1 VIAGTEKIPDAT
13 VPAGQQ
19 LHGVLD
25 VDVRREHDDGR
36 REDPWG
42 RAEFDCPSRLASGG
56 ASVIGG
62 AVARRDGRQ
71 VLRFGRVKQPS
82 VVDAE
87 GCEAVPM
94 GVRSRQVYRI

>member
-1 VIAGTEKIPDAT
+1 MIADWAWLAMNTRDGPRESYDLKIL
-13 VPAGQQ
+13 G
-19 LHGVLD
+19 
-25 VDVRREHDDGR
+25 GR
-36 REDPWG
+36 T
-42 RAEFDCPSRLASGG
+42 EFDCPSRLAAGG

-94 GVRSRQVYRI
+94 GVRSRQVYRV